1 MCSGACARLC
11 WRHGGA
17 IKVGKLDNQN
27 KGCANTGDEAS
38 QSLGFAQ
45 APSPTGPGAD
55 LRSTVVNFALHV
67 AETDCLCALLL
78 ALAWPADAEQQ
89 QKARDELHRH

>member
-27 KGCANTGDEAS
+27 KGCANKG
-38 QSLGFAQ
+38 G
-45 APSPTGPGAD
+45 
-55 LRSTVVNFALHV
+55 
-67 AETDCLCALLL
+67 
-78 ALAWPADAEQQ
+78 
-89 QKARDELHRH
+89 